1 MKPSVC
7 WSVLNKSSQF
17 LFYRMCMYVSVHKR
31 RFSECVRDFD
41 FKLWHQYLPSFQK
54 ESLSQYLWSWWNTK
68 SKRSLQTTHFKPDQ
82 SITGKQIVF
91 FPLSISFCIWLNVW
105 LNISLSLYQGPMFV
119 LPFVLMMFV
128 ELSLSFLSL
137 FDGAWILPGTP
148 KYRDVLQAV
157 VRITQL
163 ILTSWKLHAY
173 LDWKSVFCWIS
184 PN

>member
-91 FPLSISFCIWLNVW
+91 FPPLNLFLHLIECVTEHFSFSVSGPDVCAAVCADDVRGVESEFSLAVW
-105 LNISLSLYQGPMFV
+105 WSLDS
-119 LPFVLMMFV
+119 
-128 ELSLSFLSL
+128 
-137 FDGAWILPGTP
+137 A
-148 KYRDVLQAV
+148 RDPQIQRRAAGCSENHTTNTENCMP
-157 VRITQL
+157 I
-163 ILTSWKLHAY
+163 
-173 LDWKSVFCWIS
+173 
-184 PN
+184 